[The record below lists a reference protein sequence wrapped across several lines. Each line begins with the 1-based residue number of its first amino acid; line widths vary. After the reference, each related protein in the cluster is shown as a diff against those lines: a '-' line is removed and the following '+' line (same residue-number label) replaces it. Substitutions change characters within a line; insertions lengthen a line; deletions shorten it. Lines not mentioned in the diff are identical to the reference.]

1 MKKTG
6 LKNFIEDYVRKN
18 LTAKKQSGYAA
29 WLRENGI
36 DPTSTLADE
45 IGKAYAKSERSL
57 SKNGTAAEA
66 LAESGL
72 SGSGY
77 AGYLKEM
84 VEKKR
89 SSDVKGALDD
99 YLNTASKSQSS
110 YADYAAKLEA
120 QRAAE
125 EKKEAEAKAKE
136 EAKKEAERIKAE
148 EKAEKERIKA
158 EQKAEAERKK
168 AEEKAE
174 KEAKAAAEKLAKE
187 AAKAEA
193 EKKKKEEQ
201 MMEKLYKETKSAIES
216 SKMTSYDEA
225 YDYAIKKGLDES
237 TASELAKTTTDAIRT
252 AAQNKVIDA
261 IISRYM
267 TENQAKQYALK
278 LGLSEE
284 DAKVLAEFAFTVNQS
299 TSDIVNEDYLNDLR
313 EQIKNNKK
321 G

>member
-99 YLNTASKSQSS
+99 YLNTASKSESS
-110 YADYAAKLEA
+110 YADYVAKLEA

-158 EQKAEAERKK
+158 EQKAEAERKRQRK
-168 AEEKAE
+168 RQKR
-174 KEAKAAAEKLAKE
+174 KPRQLPKSLPKRQQRRRR
-187 AAKAEA
+187 
-193 EKKKKEEQ
+193 KKRRKK
-201 MMEKLYKETKSAIES
+201 
-216 SKMTSYDEA
+216 
-225 YDYAIKKGLDES
+225 
-237 TASELAKTTTDAIRT
+237 
-252 AAQNKVIDA
+252 
-261 IISRYM
+261 SR
-267 TENQAKQYALK
+267 
-278 LGLSEE
+278 
-284 DAKVLAEFAFTVNQS
+284 
-299 TSDIVNEDYLNDLR
+299 
-313 EQIKNNKK
+313 
-321 G
+321 